1 MVCVFC
7 LLVCAP
13 TDIALGLLVCD
24 ERPSLHTCSCRQVC
38 MCNPHLKTLFNSLFV
53 MHSMLTRCISCIE
66 CAQYSF
72 LSLRPPFVIDFAIL
86 SKQMLYSVYC
96 QLSHSL
102 AVVWAVTHPVAIALC
117 ENSFDSIKCI
127 LGSPAF
133 KCAINTQMSRHSHS
147 TTDIHT
153 VHIKWA
159 LHKKIDH
166 ITQKCVILLSKEY
179 QLCSVVRVNA
189 FSISVYL

>member
-13 TDIALGLLVCD
+13 TDIALGLLFAMRGVLCTHAAAGRSACVIHIWKHYLTVCL
-24 ERPSLHTCSCRQVC
+24 S
-38 MCNPHLKTLFNSLFV
+38 
-53 MHSMLTRCISCIE
+53 CISCWLDVFR
-66 CAQYSF
+66 ALSAHMQFSF
-72 LSLRPPFVIDFAIL
+72 LSLRPTFVIDFATL
-86 SKQMLYSVYC
+86 SIQMLYSVYC

-147 TTDIHT
+147 TTDIYT
-153 VHIKWA
+153 
-159 LHKKIDH
+159 LC
-166 ITQKCVILLSKEY
+166 TSNGLSTRK
-179 QLCSVVRVNA
+179 
-189 FSISVYL
+189 